1 VVQGLGQTRVAASV
15 CFVMAFFVGF
25 VFVHGAPS
33 AFSQNVPTKQR
44 IASTAN
50 LPDIVFV
57 QTPEIVAGPLAQRF
71 PQGSAIVRLNF
82 SKQPTRVVPLTDG
95 FFSAADPQISFDGAR
110 ILYSAQ
116 QRQNERWQVWE
127 MDADGSNK
135 RQITHC
141 GEDCLRPAYLPAGEI
156 AITVEGSTVK
166 LLRSYLAVAKTDGSE
181 FHRITFGDAPF
192 QLETV
197 LRDGR
202 IVASAPWPL
211 AAGDKSTTRMLYTLR
226 PDGTALES
234 FRCNHNDVSIQAR
247 AEELSD
253 GSLVF
258 VRKSQADATASG
270 ELAQIE
276 RGAPHATTLS
286 IHQRAFESARQISE
300 KQLVVAKLSGNGTT
314 KFDLYLFD
322 LKAGTIGERL
332 HADPQLSSV
341 QPAPVIARAIP
352 KHYWDT
358 LNAASSTG
366 NFISL
371 NSYSSADVSH
381 GRIAAPISRVRVFA
395 MTPPGGQERT
405 LGDAPVEAD
414 GSFFVEVPA
423 NWPVRFAL
431 LDANGHI
438 IREEHSWIWTRPGE
452 QRGCTGCHGDKAVA
466 PENHWPQTLQRFD
479 TPTPLGDINHGSTT
493 SPAK

>member
-1 VVQGLGQTRVAASV
+1 MVQGLGQTRVAVSV
-15 CFVMAFFVGF
+15 CCVLAFLVVFIFVRG
-25 VFVHGAPS
+25 S
-33 AFSQNVPTKQR
+33 ACSQTVAAKRQ
-44 IASTAN
+44 ISSTAN

-57 QTPEIVAGPLAQRF
+57 QTAEIVAGPLAQRF
-71 PQGSAIVRLNF
+71 PQGSAIVRWN
-82 SKQPTRVVPLTDG
+82 SSTQRPTVRRLTDG
-95 FFSAADPQISFDGAR
+95 FFAAADPQVSFDGVK
-110 ILYSAQ
+110 ILYSGQQ
-116 QRQNERWQVWE
+116 QRNERWQVWE

-141 GEDCLRPAYLPAGEI
+141 SEECLRPAYLPAGEI
-156 AITVEGSTVK
+156 AITVEPSAGQQ
-166 LLRSYLAVAKTDGSE
+166 LRSYLAVAKTDGSE
-181 FHRITFGDAPF
+181 LHRITFGDAPF

-211 AAGDKSTTRMLYTLR
+211 VASEKSATRMLYTLR

-234 FRCNHNDVSIQAR
+234 FRCDHSDASIQSQ

-253 GSLVF
+253 GSVVF
-258 VRKSQADATASG
+258 VRKPQTGAAANG
-270 ELAQIE
+270 ELVQIV
-276 RGAPHATTLS
+276 RGAPHATTLG
-286 IHQRAFESARQISE
+286 IHQGAFESARQISE
-300 KQLVVAKLSGNGTT
+300 QQLVVAKLSASGTAR
-314 KFDLYLFD
+314 FDLYLFD
-322 LKAGTIGERL
+322 LKTGTAGARL
-332 HADPQLSSV
+332 YADPQLSSI
-341 QPAPVIARAIP
+341 QPIAITPRAIP

-371 NSYSSADVSH
+371 NSYSSADEAQ
-381 GRIAAPISRVRVFA
+381 GRIATPISRVRVFA
-395 MTPPGGQERT
+395 LTPSSGEERT

-414 GSFFVEVPA
+414 GSFFVETPA

-431 LDANGHI
+431 LDSNGHV

-466 PENHWPQTLQRFD
+466 PENHWPQTLRRFD
-479 TPTPLGDINHGSTT
+479 TPTALGDRNHGSTT
-493 SPAK
+493 QAK

>member
-1 VVQGLGQTRVAASV
+1 MVQGLGQTRVAAWFCS
-15 CFVMAFFVGF
+15 VMAFLVGF
-25 VFVHGAPS
+25 MLVHGTAS
-33 AFSQNVPTKQR
+33 AQSVPKRQIT
-44 IASTAN
+44 STAN

-71 PQGSAIVRLNF
+71 PKGSAIVRLNL
-82 SKQPTRVVPLTDG
+82 STRQTPVLRLTGG
-95 FFSAADPQISFDGAR
+95 FFGAGDPQISFDGAK
-110 ILYSAQ
+110 ILYSGQ
-116 QRQNERWQVWE
+116 QRPNERWQIWE

-141 GEDCLRPAYLPAGEI
+141 SEDCLRPAYLAAGEI
-156 AITVEGSTVK
+156 AITVEDSTGR

-211 AAGDKSTTRMLYTLR
+211 VAGDKSATRILYTLR

-234 FRCNHNDVSIQAR
+234 FRCNHSDASIQAQ

-253 GSLVF
+253 GSLLF
-258 VRKSQADATASG
+258 VRRSQAGATASG

-276 RGAPHATTLS
+276 RGALHATTLS
-286 IHQRAFESARQISE
+286 TQQSAFESARQISE
-300 KQLVVAKLSGNGTT
+300 RQLVAAKLSGNGTAR
-314 KFDLYLFD
+314 FELYLFD
-322 LKAGTIGERL
+322 LKTGTTAARL
-332 HADPQLSSV
+332 RADPQLSSV
-341 QPAPVIARAIP
+341 QPVPIVARAIP

-371 NSYSSADVSH
+371 NSYSTADDSH
-381 GRIAAPISRVRVFA
+381 GRIATTISRVRVFA
-395 MTPPGGQERT
+395 VTPSGGQERA

-414 GSFFVEVPA
+414 GSFFVQVPA

-431 LDANGHI
+431 LDAKSHI

-452 QRGCTGCHGDKAVA
+452 QRGCTGCHSDKAAA
-466 PENHWPQTLQRFD
+466 PENHWPQTLRRFD
-479 TPTPLGDINHGSTT
+479 TPTALGDIDHGSTT
-493 SPAK
+493 SQAK